1 MLWEHSTIELSA
13 FKLNIVKSIKVL
25 ILNAM
30 KYKSLII
37 NNPEDLMFGIAPKPV
52 KTRRGLEIGGGQV
65 YAELNFTLPIMSINE
80 STLERVYEHYR
91 EIAEGALERAVHL
104 DSKGVVLEFETLL
117 EMTKNPSIGVE
128 IVKIMNEI
136 CEKYYQNY
144 GLKSEIRLTPN
155 DLREFERPARQR
167 SSEYL
172 EPMMELFE
180 RGMIVG
186 GDLLSIE
193 STGGKEVSDEALMMC
208 DVKGMVFALSV
219 LGVRDMRFLWQKI
232 VSVAN
237 KHGKIAAGDSACGFA
252 NTAMV
257 LAEKKYI
264 PKVFATIV
272 RVISVVRSIVAMEEG
287 AVGPDKDCGYEG
299 PFLKAITGIPISME
313 GKTAACAHLSPLGNI
328 ASACADLWS
337 NESVQN
343 IKLLSGM
350 APTAYFEQLEYDARL
365 MNEALR
371 AGKMHC
377 NVLQQLL
384 VASDVYTDPQALIL
398 SPENVIRISK
408 ELVKGESYVANAKNG
423 ALAALDIIEEALRS
437 GKMKLPEMETS
448 YLPILR
454 DDLNSI
460 PDNESEFV
468 EMMLPIIDQ
477 SKFIPAEYGL

>member
-1 MLWEHSTIELSA
+1 
-13 FKLNIVKSIKVL
+13 
-25 ILNAM
+25 M

-37 NNPEDLMFGIAPKPV
+37 NNAEDLMFGLAPHPV
-52 KTRRGLEIGGGQV
+52 KTPRGLVIGGGQV
-65 YAELNFTLPIMSINE
+65 YAELNFTLPMMSIN
-80 STLERVYEHYR
+80 SNTLNEVYGHYR

-104 DSKGVVLEFETLL
+104 NSKGVVLEFETLL
-117 EMTKNPSIGVE
+117 EMTKTPDIGVE

-136 CEKYYQNY
+136 CEKYYQKH
-144 GLKSEIRLTPN
+144 GLASEIRLTPN
-155 DLREFERPARQR
+155 DLREFERPAKQR
-167 SSEYL
+167 TSAYL

-180 RGMIVG
+180 KGMIEG

-208 DVKGMVFALSV
+208 DVKGMVFALAV
-219 LGVRDMRFLWQKI
+219 LGVRDMQFLWKKI
-232 VSVAN
+232 VALAN
-237 KHGKIAAGDSACGFA
+237 NHGKIAAGDSACGFA

-264 PKVFATIV
+264 PRVFASLV

-313 GKTAACAHLSPLGNI
+313 GKTAACAHLSPIGNI
-328 ASACADLWS
+328 ASACCDLWS

-350 APTAYFEQLEYDARL
+350 APTAYMEQLEYDARL
-365 MNEALR
+365 MNQALI
-371 AGKMHC
+371 AGT
-377 NVLQQLL
+377 VPSRILQQLL

-408 ELVKGESYVANAKNG
+408 ELVKGDSYVANAKNG

-437 GKMKLPEMETS
+437 GKMKLSELETS

-454 DDLNSI
+454 DELNSI
-460 PDNESEFV
+460 PENESDFV
-468 EMMLPIIDQ
+468 EMMLPLIDQ
-477 SKFIPAEYGL
+477 SKFIPSEYGL

>member
-1 MLWEHSTIELSA
+1 
-13 FKLNIVKSIKVL
+13 
-25 ILNAM
+25 M

-37 NNPEDLMFGIAPKPV
+37 NNPEDLMFGKAPKPV

-65 YAELNFTLPIMSINE
+65 YAELNFTLPIMSINN
-80 STLERVYEHYR
+80 STLTEVYGHYR
-91 EIAEGALERAVHL
+91 EIAEGALERALHL
-104 DSKGVVLEFETLL
+104 ESKGVVLELETLL
-117 EMTKNPSIGVE
+117 EMTKTPSIGIE
-128 IVKIMNEI
+128 IVKVMNEI
-136 CEKYYQNY
+136 CENYYVKH

-167 SSEYL
+167 SSQYL

-180 RGMIVG
+180 KGALAG

-193 STGGKEVSDEALMMC
+193 STGGKEVSDDALMNC
-208 DVKGMVFALSV
+208 DIKTIMFALSV
-219 LGVRDMRFLWQKI
+219 LGVRDMQFLWKKI
-232 VSVAN
+232 VDVAN
-237 KHGKIAAGDSACGFA
+237 KQGKIAAGDSACGFA

-264 PKVFATIV
+264 PKVFAALV

-313 GKTAACAHLSPLGNI
+313 GKTAACAHLSPIGNI

-350 APTAYFEQLEYDARL
+350 APTAYLEQLEYDARL

-371 AGKMHC
+371 AGKLHC
-377 NVLQQLL
+377 SVLQQLL
-384 VASDVYTDPQALIL
+384 VSSDIYTDPQALIL
-398 SPENVIRISK
+398 APENVIRISR
-408 ELVKGESYVANAKNG
+408 ELIKGDSYVANAKNG
-423 ALAALDIIEEALRS
+423 ALVTIDIIEEAVAM
-437 GKMKLPEMETS
+437 GKLKLSDMEIG
-448 YLPILR
+448 YLPYMREELE
-454 DDLNSI
+454 SI
-460 PDNESEFV
+460 PENESDFV
-468 EMMLPIIDQ
+468 EMMMPILDQ
-477 SKFIPAEYGL
+477 SKFIPSEYGL

>member
-1 MLWEHSTIELSA
+1 
-13 FKLNIVKSIKVL
+13 
-25 ILNAM
+25 M

-37 NNPEDLMFGIAPKPV
+37 NNPEDLMFGKAPKPV

-65 YAELNFTLPIMSINE
+65 YAELNFTLPIMSINN
-80 STLERVYEHYR
+80 STLTEVYGHYR
-91 EIAEGALERAVHL
+91 EIAEGALERALHL
-104 DSKGVVLEFETLL
+104 ESKGVVLELETLL
-117 EMTKNPSIGVE
+117 EMTKTPSIGIE
-128 IVKIMNEI
+128 IVKVMNEI
-136 CEKYYQNY
+136 CENYYVKH

-167 SSEYL
+167 SSQYL

-180 RGMIVG
+180 KGALAG

-193 STGGKEVSDEALMMC
+193 STGGKEVSDDALMNC
-208 DVKGMVFALSV
+208 DIKTIMFALSV
-219 LGVRDMRFLWQKI
+219 LGVRDMQFLWKKI
-232 VSVAN
+232 VDVAN
-237 KHGKIAAGDSACGFA
+237 KQGKIAAGDSACGFA

-264 PKVFATIV
+264 PKVFAALV

-313 GKTAACAHLSPLGNI
+313 GKTAACAHLSPIGNI

-350 APTAYFEQLEYDARL
+350 APTAYLEQLEYDARL

-371 AGKMHC
+371 AGKLHC
-377 NVLQQLL
+377 SVLQQLL
-384 VASDVYTDPQALIL
+384 VSSDIYTDPQALIL
-398 SPENVIRISK
+398 APENVIRISR
-408 ELVKGESYVANAKNG
+408 ELVKGDSYVANAKNG
-423 ALAALDIIEEALRS
+423 ALVTIDIIEEAVAM
-437 GKMKLPEMETS
+437 GKLKLSDMEIG
-448 YLPILR
+448 YLPYMREELE
-454 DDLNSI
+454 SI
-460 PDNESEFV
+460 PENESDFV
-468 EMMLPIIDQ
+468 EMMMPILDQ
-477 SKFIPAEYGL
+477 SKFIPSEYGL

>member
-1 MLWEHSTIELSA
+1 MHYK
-13 FKLNIVKSIKVL
+13 KLT
-25 ILNAM
+25 
-30 KYKSLII
+30 I
-37 NNPEDLMFGIAPKPV
+37 NNPADLMFGIAPKPV

-65 YAELNFTLPIMSINE
+65 YAELNFTLPVMSINDT
-80 STLERVYEHYR
+80 TLAKVYSHYR

-104 DSKGVVLEFETLL
+104 NSKGVVLEFETLL
-117 EMTKNPSIGVE
+117 EMTKTPSIGVE
-128 IVKIMNEI
+128 IVKIMNEV
-136 CEKYYQNY
+136 CENYYQKF

-155 DLREFERPARQR
+155 DLREFERPALQR
-167 SSEYL
+167 TSKFL
-172 EPMMELFE
+172 DPMMELFE
-180 RGMIVG
+180 EGMLAG

-208 DVKGMVFALSV
+208 DIKGVMFALAV
-219 LGVRDMRFLWQKI
+219 LGVRDMQFLWQKI
-232 VSVAN
+232 VSLAN

-264 PKVFATIV
+264 PKVFATMV
-272 RVISVVRSIVAMEEG
+272 RVISVVRSIVAMEQG

-371 AGKMHC
+371 TGKRHC
-377 NVLQQLL
+377 QVLQQLL
-384 VASDVYTDPQALIL
+384 VSSDIYTDPQALIL
-398 SPENVIRISK
+398 APENVIRISK
-408 ELVKGESYVANAKNG
+408 ELIRGDSYVANARNG
-423 ALAALDIIEEALRS
+423 ALAALDIIEEALAS
-437 GKMKLPEMETS
+437 GKMQLSEMETS
-448 YLPILR
+448 YLPIFR
-454 DDLNSI
+454 DDLTSI
-460 PDNESEFV
+460 PDSESEFI
-468 EMMLPIIDQ
+468 EMMLPLLD
-477 SKFIPAEYGL
+477 SGKFILSEYGL